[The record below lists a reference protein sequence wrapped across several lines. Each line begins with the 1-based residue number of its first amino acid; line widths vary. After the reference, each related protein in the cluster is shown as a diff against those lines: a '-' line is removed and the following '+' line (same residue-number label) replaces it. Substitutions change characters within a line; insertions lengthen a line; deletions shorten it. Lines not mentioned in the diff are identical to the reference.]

1 MSCRLL
7 LLKRHSCFPIPD
19 KDTVPLVDLLQVVKV
34 LLSRRLFLAEALVLD
49 DGHQLLA
56 GRREQQ
62 VRPLNELGD
71 IEELLV
77 VLVEVESSLC
87 LSKLNKL

>member
-1 MSCRLL
+1 M
-7 LLKRHSCFPIPD
+7 
-19 KDTVPLVDLLQVVKV
+19 VKV

-87 LSKLNKL
+87 LSKLNNGVHLLVLTGGLLQLVHLVQDVLTV